1 MGYRGA
7 IAICLV
13 FSQVSFAIAQDAAA
27 LDALFRQAV
36 AREYGTGG
44 TPQDLAGAARL
55 YEQAAGQGHAPSMVR
70 LGYMRQSGK
79 GVAADLAGAAA
90 LYAEAARRGSLEGQY
105 MQAICYVA
113 GVGTPKDPVTARRL
127 LLVPADA
134 GHQDAQYAL
143 GIMIALGEGGP
154 KRDAAARRWLDRAA
168 SGPDRDLAA
177 KAASQRDRI
186 DKSLFA
192 QDTSGTQALLGI
204 LAFLV
209 VAGAVAG
216 SSGGGGGGGGV
227 SSTYPGS
234 GGFSGGGSS
243 SVSAP
248 SPHLTSTPQSGNI
261 TRTLHG
267 EAAMGIGRPVWRH

>member
-7 IAICLV
+7 IAIFLV
-13 FSQVSFAIAQDAAA
+13 LCQASFVTAQDAAS

-36 AREYGTGG
+36 AREYGAGG
-44 TPQDLAGAARL
+44 TSQDLAGAARL

-90 LYAEAARRGSLEGQY
+90 LYAEAARRGNLEGQY
-105 MQAICYVA
+105 MQAICYAA
-113 GVGTPKDPVTARRL
+113 GVGTPKDPATARRL

-154 KRDAAARRWLDRAA
+154 KREAAARRWLDRAA
-168 SGPDRDLAA
+168 SGPDRELAA

-192 QDTSGTQALLGI
+192 QDTSGAQALLGI

-209 VAGAVAG
+209 VAGAV
-216 SSGGGGGGGGV
+216 SGGGGGSNV
-227 SSTYPGS
+227 
-234 GGFSGGGSS
+234 GSS
-243 SVSAP
+243 SAPIGSWKSGASAP
-248 SPHLTSTPQSGNI
+248 GSPPPARTMATPQSGNI
-261 TRTLHG
+261 TRILHG